1 MPRTHG
7 LTALA
12 ILHHVTA
19 ALALLA
25 LTGRTINPAADNASF
40 VSVMQVCA
48 FAFFTVIVRRA
59 WAGIDGGA
67 NGLSPAKVQGFLFI
81 PFFNFYWVFP
91 ALVSLATQT
100 NAKADSSNVSG
111 GKLTRGFGLVI
122 AILFC
127 VTSLTDLHASLAW
140 LHLPVYATLHA
151 SLAWLHLLV
160 YATYVGF
167 TVTYIW
173 QIRRAAAAFDAHTA
187 PALSEPTKMPTV
199 GIAGIIYG
207 AGVAALLLA
216 ALGNLALLSPEA
228 IKSRLEAKGYTV
240 KIDNISFAE
249 VGISKKDQDKME
261 VSTLRKIEVVKGR
274 KLRGS
279 IYAMDCSKP
288 EKEVRAGFKGG
299 EELKP
304 YYTNHQ
310 IFFAAT
316 IDGDVLDFEVW
327 LSSF

>member
-12 ILHHVTA
+12 ILHNVTA

-40 VSVMQVCA
+40 VSVIQVCA

-59 WAGIDGGA
+59 WASIDGGT
-67 NGLSPAKVQGFLFI
+67 NGVSPAKAQGFLFI
-81 PFFNFYWVFP
+81 PFFNFYWIFP

-127 VTSLTDLHASLAW
+127 VTSLTD
-140 LHLPVYATLHA
+140 LHA

-216 ALGNLALLSPEA
+216 ALGNLVLLSPEA
-228 IKSRLEAKGYTV
+228 VQARLQSKGYTTR
-240 KIDNISFAE
+240 IS
-249 VGISKKDQDKME
+249 DRD
-261 VSTLRKIEVVKGR
+261 RIEGWFGSGR
-274 KLRGS
+274 DVLRGTGVTEIKELRVYRGDDRVAGVYLATGNLTS
-279 IYAMDCSKP
+279 DAEQIVATKLSTRVERSGNTIY
-288 EKEVRAGFKGG
+288 FKAYIR
-299 EELKP
+299 EPAQDNVDIKAWL
-304 YYTNHQ
+304 
-310 IFFAAT
+310 AA
-316 IDGDVLDFEVW
+316 F
-327 LSSF
+327 

>member
-59 WAGIDGGA
+59 WASIDGGT
-67 NGLSPAKVQGFLFI
+67 NGLSPAKAQGFLFI
-81 PFFNFYWVFP
+81 PFFNFYWIFP

-100 NAKADSSNVSG
+100 NAQADSSNVTG
-111 GKLTRGFGLVI
+111 GKLSRGFGLVI

-140 LHLPVYATLHA
+140 LHL
-151 SLAWLHLLV
+151 LV
-160 YATYVGF
+160 YATYLGF

-207 AGVAALLLA
+207 AGVAALLLTT
-216 ALGNLALLSPEA
+216 LGNLALLSPEA
-228 IKSRLEAKGYTV
+228 VQSRLQSKGYTTR
-240 KIDNISFAE
+240 IS
-249 VGISKKDQDKME
+249 DRD
-261 VSTLRKIEVVKGR
+261 RIEGWFGNGR
-274 KLRGS
+274 DVLRGTGVTEIKELRVYRGDDRVAGVYLATGNLTS
-279 IYAMDCSKP
+279 DAEQVIATKLSTRVERSGNTIY
-288 EKEVRAGFKGG
+288 FKAYIR
-299 EELKP
+299 EPAQDNVDIKAWL
-304 YYTNHQ
+304 
-310 IFFAAT
+310 AA
-316 IDGDVLDFEVW
+316 F
-327 LSSF
+327 